1 MTAAHQRRSAT
12 IHGEDNNSSQDF
24 DRDGDGE
31 GQDGMHVLM
40 WRALRQTLTSPGL
53 IAMTLGFFT
62 ACIPPLQKALFEPG
76 GALRFIGAATEALG
90 KASSP
95 MSTMV
100 VAASLA
106 GSHNRNSAHSEEDR
120 AEGQEET
127 TEGDPIVPE
136 TAAVV
141 SNSPPPIDD
150 VNNGA
155 QSEPVLLSDPNFG
168 PWQRRRSSVMKMR
181 KAIRTRSSRALERFE
196 RPSPDMMRLHI
207 WFILSRLVISPAL
220 VCAVLLGLQCSGLL
234 GDVPNLAKLVVIIN
248 AALPGALVVVVLL
261 KANSELADSAA
272 VVAKVYLPS
281 YLLSIFTIAAWSAV
295 GLVVAI
301 PTDNGKAFCFR

>member
-1 MTAAHQRRSAT
+1 
-12 IHGEDNNSSQDF
+12 
-24 DRDGDGE
+24 
-31 GQDGMHVLM
+31 
-40 WRALRQTLTSPGL
+40 
-53 IAMTLGFFT
+53 
-62 ACIPPLQKALFEPG
+62 
-76 GALRFIGAATEALG
+76 
-90 KASSP
+90 
-95 MSTMV
+95 
-100 VAASLA
+100 
-106 GSHNRNSAHSEEDR
+106 
-120 AEGQEET
+120 
-127 TEGDPIVPE
+127 
-136 TAAVV
+136 
-141 SNSPPPIDD
+141 
-150 VNNGA
+150 
-155 QSEPVLLSDPNFG
+155 
-168 PWQRRRSSVMKMR
+168 
-181 KAIRTRSSRALERFE
+181 
-196 RPSPDMMRLHI
+196 MRLHI